1 MNIAL
6 AVQQN
11 SSPDL
16 VLGKAVLSVAN
27 RLGINAKGLAS
38 IIGCSEASVSRLK
51 YGRGIDP
58 DSKEGELALLLIRL
72 YRSLNAILG
81 GDDEQSEKWIK
92 AQNHHLDAV
101 PQQKISSV
109 QGLIEVIQYLDA
121 MRGKI

>member
-6 AVQQN
+6 ATQEI
-11 SSPDL
+11 SRPDL
-16 VLGKAVLSVAN
+16 VLGKAVLSVAG
-27 RLGINAKGLAS
+27 RLGINAKGLAA

-51 YGRGIDP
+51 QGRSIDP

-81 GDDEQSEKWIK
+81 GNDEQSEKWLK
-92 AQNHHLDAV
+92 AHNHHLDAV
-101 PQQKISSV
+101 PLKKINNI
-109 QGLIEVIQYLDA
+109 QGLIEVVQYLDA

>member
-1 MNIAL
+1 MAIAS
-6 AVQQN
+6 QQN
-11 SSPDL
+11 PNPDL
-16 VLGKAVLSVAN
+16 VLSKAVLSVAD

-38 IIGCSEASVSRLK
+38 IIGCSEAGVSRLK
-51 YGRGIDP
+51 HGRGIDP

-81 GDDEQSEKWIK
+81 ANDEQSEQWLK
-92 AQNHHLDAV
+92 AHNYHLDSI
-101 PQQKISSV
+101 PQEKVNTV